1 MPAYLKL
8 VYFLFG
14 QYQHNILALKFT
26 SKELTLSLSLSR
38 VSEQGIQQKVNI

>member
-26 SKELTLSLSLSR
+26 SKELTLSLSR